1 MKPCLCSPVYLIK
14 LLLLGIYSLAC
25 GAKRGESGGFPVS
38 PRLDL
43 HLIAVAEAL
52 DELTQRAQAD
62 SKALVTALQGTGVQW
77 SIVVLNKQKKMF

>member
-1 MKPCLCSPVYLIK
+1 MKCNSLYLIK

-43 HLIAVAEAL
+43 YLIAVAKAL
-52 DELTQRAQAD
+52 NELAQCAQAD
-62 SKALVTALQGTGVQW
+62 GEALVTALQGTRIER
-77 SIVVLNKQKKMF
+77 SIIVLI